1 MKIKSKLS
9 AIITISCC
17 VLALLFVILYYTIDN
32 IFVVQKMFATF
43 PAMTAEEQIEK
54 AHLIVKGTF
63 KDKSKAFQIQPANGG
78 DPSNFTDYYL
88 TVEEVYRGDA
98 AAGDVLSVRVQEGIV
113 GTIKVEVDYEPDI
126 QIGDTV
132 LIYLYQT
139 GMGGNYTTDED
150 YYYVLNGKK
159 GYCILNGEGQ
169 LRNAESGEV
178 YPLAEVKASI
188 ASIDEKTPVNKNW
201 PYEEALE
208 GLKGNL
214 ENGFITEE
222 EYQQA
227 LENLNS
233 ETYGKVVKR
242 AIWK

>member
-1 MKIKSKLS
+1 MVFFKKGWL
-9 AIITISCC
+9 
-17 VLALLFVILYYTIDN
+17 VLGSFFLAGLVLIGAYLLLDHVLVRQT
-32 IFVVQKMFATF
+32 VFATF
-43 PAMTAEEQIEK
+43 PPMTAEEQVEK

-63 KDKSKAFQIQPANGG
+63 KDKSKAFRA
-78 DPSNFTDYYL
+78 SSTNFTDYYL

-98 AAGDVLSVRVQEGIV
+98 AAGDVLSVRVEEGFV
-113 GTIKVEVDYEPDI
+113 GNLWVETVHEPKI
-126 QIGDTV
+126 RLGDTV
-132 LIYLYQT
+132 FIYLYQT
-139 GMGGNYTTDED
+139 DGD
-150 YYYVLNGKK
+150 YYYVLNGKS
-159 GYCILNGEGQ
+159 GYWTLEGEGQICNALNGEM
-169 LRNAESGEV
+169 AEI
-178 YPLAEVKASI
+178 AEVEAII
-188 ASIDEKTPVNKNW
+188 ASINEKTPANKNW